1 MELNA
6 KYYENLHGLA
16 HSVIL
21 GGSHFFDAGTGA
33 LEFLMAGAFN
43 SPQHKRRPAVNV
55 TPLIDVM
62 FLLLIFFMV
71 SSTFREDLAI
81 DITLPKAESAASQD
95 VTAKEIVV
103 DRAGVTYFEGRPISE
118 QELREALGA
127 VLADDPRATLVL
139 RADDRADFGRVLRV
153 IDIAR
158 DLHVENLIIP
168 TDPLESSPDR
178 R

>member
-1 MELNA
+1 
-6 KYYENLHGLA
+6 
-16 HSVIL
+16 
-21 GGSHFFDAGTGA
+21 
-33 LEFLMAGAFN
+33 MAGAFN
-43 SPQHKRRPAVNV
+43 SPKHKRRPSVNV

-81 DITLPKAESAASQD
+81 DITLPQAESAAAQD
-95 VTAKEIVV
+95 ITAKEIVV
-103 DRAGVTYFEGRPISE
+103 DRAGVAYFEGRPVSE

-168 TDPLESSPDR
+168 TVPLEGSLERP
-178 R
+178 